1 MLTAVAILAI
11 AAGVFLISAVV
22 LGVLYAR
29 ERAANDK
36 NRAGKVKIK
45 NGVRYSADDRITGE
59 EGALVTLAEGD
70 FLLKKG
76 KVYRADKDGE
86 LLPGTYTVL
95 ASGDAAHAFKLR
107 AGGYVRDYRH
117 GDTLVLAE
125 GEEISAVSCNV
136 ILR

>member
-11 AAGVFLISAVV
+11 TTGIFLIATVV

-29 ERAANDK
+29 ERAAGDQ

-45 NGVRYSADDRITGE
+45 DGVRYSADDRIAGDA
-59 EGALVTLAEGD
+59 GARVTLAEGD
-70 FLLKKG
+70 FLLEKG
-76 KVYRADKDGE
+76 KVYRAEKGGA

-95 ASGDAAHAFKLR
+95 AASDAAHTFKLR
-107 AGGYVRDYRH
+107 AGGYVRDYSH
-117 GDTLVLAE
+117 GDTVVIAE
-125 GEEISAVSCNV
+125 GEYVCAVSCTV